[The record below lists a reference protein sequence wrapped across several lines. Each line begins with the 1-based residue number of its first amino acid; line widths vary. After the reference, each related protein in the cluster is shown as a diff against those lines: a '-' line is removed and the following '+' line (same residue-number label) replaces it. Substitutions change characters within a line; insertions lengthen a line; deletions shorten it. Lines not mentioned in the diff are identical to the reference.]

1 MRVVDLEK
9 IMAAYDEQAALAAV
23 ERAFI
28 AFSAGRAQ
36 IGDAGHFT
44 FDAASGDCHVKAGHL
59 FGDDVFVVKIASGFY
74 DNARLGLPSNQGLVV
89 VLSASTGEALAIL
102 DDRGHL
108 TSLRTAMAGMLAARA
123 IGYAGHGVLGVIGT
137 GTQARLQADF
147 IARYLGF
154 ERLLVWARDPARAQA
169 LAGNL
174 GGEATELRTLV
185 ERSDLIVTTT
195 PSTEPLVSD
204 AWVKPGTRIVAVGA
218 DGGGKR
224 ELDPAI
230 LARATIVVDSA
241 QHCLEVG
248 EAGWAARAG
257 KIAPDSLIELGTL
270 LGAPRQFGSDGVV
283 VADLTGL
290 AVQDAAIA
298 GTIWRALNDS
308 ASG

>member
-9 IMAAYDEQAALAAV
+9 VMAMYDERAALAAV
-23 ERAFI
+23 ERAFV

-44 FDAASGDCHVKAGHL
+44 FDAPGDCHVKAGHL
-59 FGDDVFVVKIASGFY
+59 YGDDIFVVKIASGFY

-89 VLSASTGEALAIL
+89 VLSATTGEALAVL

-123 IGYAGHGVLGVIGT
+123 IGYAGRGVLGVIGT

-154 ERLLVWARDPARAQA
+154 ERLLVWGRDPARAQA
-169 LAGNL
+169 LAADL
-174 GGEATELRTLV
+174 AGEASGLQALV
-185 ERSDLIVTTT
+185 ERADLIVTTT
-195 PSTEPLVSD
+195 PSIEPLVSD

-230 LARATIVVDSA
+230 LARAIVVVDSA
-241 QHCLEVG
+241 QHCLDVG

-270 LGAPRQFGSDGVV
+270 LGAPRAFGSDDLV